1 MSMANQKLI
10 RDAGTGNSHDVRI
23 TRHSCNILITVESVI
38 PGSSDIV
45 SRTCEEIRQAEVLS
59 QFPILRTHLLSA
71 DCPETTF
78 DDIAIV
84 PEDE

>member
-10 RDAGTGNSHDVRI
+10 RDAGTGNRVTTFELRATHAI
-23 TRHSCNILITVESVI
+23 ITVESVI

-45 SRTCEEIRQAEVLS
+45 SRTCEEIRQAEVFS

-78 DDIAIV
+78 DDIAIAA
-84 PEDE
+84 EDE